1 MKLLQP
7 TKSNLESVVLS
18 LIKTLKADVTENTV
32 GTCLLAHPETPSL
45 LALSDCLTGWN
56 IENQAFYIPR
66 EDYDVNDLLFP
77 FVAHFPEKGGRFV
90 LIRSIESGVVRFSDE
105 QQKNSTM
112 PEAEFLKRWD
122 GIALHAETTAA
133 SGEKDYRQNQFKYL
147 LQGMILPVGLILL
160 ISVFLLVFYNQG
172 VSWSAIPLPL
182 IKLSGLAISV
192 LLLIQS
198 ISSNNPFV
206 QNLCSLGGKNNCNA
220 ILKSDAAKVTPWLNW
235 SEVGFFY
242 FAGSFLSLL
251 VNPASVIILAW
262 LNLLALPY
270 TIYSISYQY
279 RTKNWCVMCCAVQ
292 ALLWLEFLTDLTS
305 GNLNLNIDLSPFN
318 IALLIICFLSPIVIW
333 SFLKPFFLASA
344 QLKPIQQQLKMFKYN
359 GDLFKQALTN
369 QPRYAVSDELLPI
382 LVGNAGADTVITMVS
397 NPFCGPCGSAH
408 KTIEEWL
415 HTRDDIQLKVI
426 FSTADHDHDSGTK
439 MARHITALSLLKDQQ
454 VTEKAL
460 NAWYGQTNKKF
471 EDWAEQY
478 PVTVADEV
486 ASVTE
491 KHRAWCKMAEIS
503 FTPTIL
509 INGYKLP
516 APYRLEDLK
525 YLIN

>member
-1 MKLLQP
+1 MKLLQS
-7 TKSNLESVVLS
+7 TKSNLESVLLS
-18 LIKTLKADVTENTV
+18 LIKTLKVNVTQKTV
-32 GTCLLAHPETPSL
+32 GTCLSEHPETPSL
-45 LALSDCLTGWN
+45 LALSDCLTGWS
-56 IENQAFYIPR
+56 IDNQAFRIAAD
-66 EDYDVNDLLFP
+66 DYDVNDLLFP

-90 LIRSIESGVVRFSDE
+90 LINNIDSGIVHFSDE
-105 QQKNSTM
+105 QYKNSTM
-112 PEAEFLKRWD
+112 SEAEFLKRWD
-122 GIALHAETTAA
+122 GIALHAETTAV
-133 SGEKDYRQNQFKYL
+133 SGEKDYKQNQFKYL
-147 LQGMILPVGLILL
+147 LQRMILPVGLIVL
-160 ISVFLLVFYNQG
+160 ISVFGLVFYKEA
-172 VSWSAIPLPL
+172 VSWSSMLLSL
-182 IKLSGLAISV
+182 IKLSGLSISI

-220 ILKSDAAKVTPWLNW
+220 ILKSDAAKVTSWLNW

-251 VNPASVIILAW
+251 VAPANVITLAW

-279 RTKNWCVMCCAVQ
+279 KSKNWCILCCTVQ
-292 ALLWLEFLTDLTS
+292 ALLWFEFLTNLIS
-305 GNLNLNIDLSPFN
+305 GNLTLNIGFLPLN
-318 IALLIICFLSPIVIW
+318 TVQLIICFLSPIVIW

-344 QLKPIQQQLKMFKYN
+344 QLKPIQEQLKMFKYN
-359 GDLFKQALTN
+359 SDLFKQALTN
-369 QPRYAVSDELLPI
+369 QPRYAVSDELLPV
-382 LVGNAGADTVITMVS
+382 LMGNAEADTVITMVS
-397 NPFCGPCGSAH
+397 NPFCGPCSRAH

-415 HTRDDIQLKVI
+415 QTRDDIQLKVI
-426 FSTADHDHDSGTK
+426 FSTADHDDDSGTK

-460 NAWYGQTNKKF
+460 NAWYDQTNKKF
-471 EDWAEQY
+471 ENWAEQY
-478 PVTVADEV
+478 PVAVADEV
-486 ASVTE
+486 ANVTE

-516 APYRLEDLK
+516 EPYRLEDLR